1 MGRSTDVA
9 DELEALQKRVDKI
22 EYTDIKSINNELTE
36 IKLDLRENNL
46 LTKQSIEMNAKLSDT
61 MDSFKSAMI
70 EITHSIKE
78 SNKETAG
85 LGRKMDSLEDK
96 VNRTNDKMDEKFKEL
111 KSKVESVDDKGKV
124 DLIMWCKNN
133 WFKLVL
139 SFGLVGL
146 IILQVF
152 GIKLF

>member
-1 MGRSTDVA
+1 MA

-22 EYTDIKSINNELTE
+22 EYTDIKGINNELTE
-36 IKLDLRENNL
+36 IKLDLKENNL

-78 SNKETAG
+78 SNKETAD

-96 VNRTNDKMDEKFKEL
+96 VNRTNDKMDEKFKEF
-111 KSKVESVDDKGKV
+111 KSEVESVDDKSKV
-124 DLIMWCKNN
+124 DLLVWCKTN
-133 WFKLVL
+133 WFNLAL
-139 SFGLVGL
+139 SFGLLGL
-146 IILQVF
+146 ILQRVF
-152 GIKLF
+152 GKNPLF

>member
-1 MGRSTDVA
+1 LGRSTDVA
-9 DELEALQKRVDKI
+9 DGLEALQKRVDKI
-22 EYTDIKSINNELTE
+22 EYTDIKSINDELTE
-36 IKLDLRENNL
+36 IKLDLKENNI

-78 SNKETAG
+78 SNKETAD

-111 KSKVESVDDKGKV
+111 KSEVESVDEKAKV
-124 DLIMWCKNN
+124 DLLVWCKDN
-133 WFKLVL
+133 WYTLIL
-139 SFGLVGL
+139 SFGFVGL

>member
-1 MGRSTDVA
+1 MA
-9 DELEALQKRVDKI
+9 DGLEALAKRVDKI
-22 EYTDIKSINNELTE
+22 EYTDIKNMNNELTE

-111 KSKVESVDDKGKV
+111 KSKVESVDDKAKV
-124 DLIMWCKNN
+124 DILVWCKNN
-133 WFKLVL
+133 WFKLAI
-139 SFGLVGL
+139 SFGLIGL
-146 IILQVF
+146 LLEQVF
-152 GIKLF
+152 GKNPLF

>member
-1 MGRSTDVA
+1 MA
-9 DELEALQKRVDKI
+9 DELEALRKRVDKI

-36 IKLDLRENNL
+36 IKLDLKENNL

-78 SNKETAG
+78 SNKETAD

-111 KSKVESVDDKGKV
+111 KSEVESVDEKAKV
-124 DLIMWCKNN
+124 DLLVWCKTN
-133 WFKLVL
+133 WFKLAV
-139 SFGLVGL
+139 SFGLLG
-146 IILQVF
+146 IILQQVF
-152 GIKLF
+152 GKNPLF

>member
-1 MGRSTDVA
+1 MA

-22 EYTDIKSINNELTE
+22 EYTDIKGINNELTE
-36 IKLDLRENNL
+36 IKLDLKENNL

-78 SNKETAG
+78 SNKETAD

-96 VNRTNDKMDEKFKEL
+96 VNRTNDKMDEKFKEF
-111 KSKVESVDDKGKV
+111 KSEVESVDGKSKV
-124 DLIMWCKNN
+124 DLLVWCKEN
-133 WFKLVL
+133 WFNLAL
-139 SFGLVGL
+139 SFGLLGL
-146 IILQVF
+146 ILQQIF
-152 GIKLF
+152 GKNPLF